1 MDSDCMK
8 IYLDVCCFNR
18 PFDDFSQARIRIEAE
33 AVLSILARCEYGDW
47 AVAASD
53 VIEWEISKLP
63 DVEKLEKVVTLYRR
77 AKEHLPL
84 TNKAKA
90 RAGILQ
96 GEGLKTFDSL
106 HLALAETNGYDVLL
120 TTDDDFL
127 KTAARLELSIKV
139 ANPAFWI
146 MEWS

>member
-1 MDSDCMK
+1 MK

-18 PFDDFSQARIRIEAE
+18 PFDDFSQTRIRIEAE
-33 AVLSILARCEYGDW
+33 AILSILARCDYGDW
-47 AVAASD
+47 VIAASD

-63 DVEKLEKVVTLYRR
+63 DIEKLEKVVALYRR
-77 AKEHLPL
+77 AKEYLPL
-84 TNKAKA
+84 TDEIKK
-90 RAGILQ
+90 RAVVLQ
-96 GEGLKTFDSL
+96 GKNLKAFDSL

-127 KTAARLELSIKV
+127 KMAAKIELSIKV

-146 MEWS
+146 MKWG